1 MRPVEP
7 PFAAL
12 AGGGADMADAAPDA
26 GLRAVGL
33 VGRRGAAA
41 PIDLA
46 LAPGQLLR
54 VRGANGSGK
63 TSLLRM
69 LAGLLRPLAGS
80 VQWRGRDIRRDP
92 AS

>member
-12 AGGGADMADAAPDA
+12 AGAAADSAGAGTDSANATADA

-33 VGRRGAAA
+33 IGRRGAAA

-63 TSLLRM
+63 SSLLRM
-69 LAGLLRPLAGS
+69 LAGLLRPLAGG
-80 VQWRGRDIRRDP
+80 VQ
-92 AS
+92 